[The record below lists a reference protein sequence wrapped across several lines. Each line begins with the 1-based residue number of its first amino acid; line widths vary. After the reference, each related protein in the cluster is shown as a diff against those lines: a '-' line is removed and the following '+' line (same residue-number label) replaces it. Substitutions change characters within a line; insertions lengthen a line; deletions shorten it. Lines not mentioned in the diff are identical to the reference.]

1 MNTRILQRIH
11 VYADTVQLLGK
22 IRLPAENL
30 LHLGWETALAT
41 QIYGGYVTTAS
52 ANMKDMYAPC

>member
-22 IRLPAENL
+22 IRLPAGNL
-30 LHLGWETALAT
+30 LYLGWEAALAT
-41 QIYGGYVTTAS
+41 QIYGSYVTATS

>member
-22 IRLPAENL
+22 IRLPAGNL
-30 LHLGWETALAT
+30 LHLG
-41 QIYGGYVTTAS
+41 
-52 ANMKDMYAPC
+52 

>member
-22 IRLPAENL
+22 IRLPAGNL
-30 LHLGWETALAT
+30 LHLGWEAALAT
-41 QIYGGYVTTAS
+41 QIYGSYVTATS